1 MKKQFF
7 LMIAAAAFFLTGCN
21 SVDLSPLE
29 KRIAEL
35 EGKVNA
41 IEKSVSD
48 LNSNASGLKTS
59 VDALKQKLTVV
70 SVEELSDGYKITFS
84 DGKEAVIKDG
94 AAGAAGAAGPQ
105 GPEGPQG
112 PAGTAPTIGVSEV
125 EGVLVWTVNGEAV
138 KDKDGKVIP
147 VSSTP
152 KAPEFKYEKGV
163 WYYRVGEGEWTA
175 CSEGEASAIEVIE
188 LDDVVLITIGDTVIT
203 LPKESV
209 SAPIESIATVFKV
222 KANRLFVPVGKTID
236 LKEWFTVAPEGAL
249 KTMVDY
255 TFFKTTDTGQEID
268 LEGDELAAVP
278 LAIDSKGV
286 LTASGSGSYSLRI
299 SSKLD
304 KTIKTN
310 IVIRAGECTADEVPA
325 TSVTAQEKIQIY
337 NGSIE
342 EYNKQVNFG
351 GTTSYNPANGAIA
364 GIFNGQ
370 LNFRIGMPV
379 TPNTNIT
386 MDNGHL
392 YFKFYVS
399 DASVFAAVESNFL
412 EHTSSGKFDENEVD
426 YDMRQLAPTLKS
438 GWNEIDLPLKDFT
451 YPGSDGK
458 YDPTQASFIRFLC
471 NANTNGKWIVY
482 QMKDL
487 FVYAAEPSVTAI
499 SHVLKVRSQLFV
511 PVGKSVD
518 LKDWFNVEPV
528 GASKEGVTF
537 TPEEGA
543 GFTVSAEGIL
553 TATEACNKSVTIT
566 SKGDANVKLKL
577 TVRTGNVPN
586 DNLPAVSINPA
597 QKIAIYTGSL
607 EEYNSQVDAGGSTN
621 YNPFN
626 GAVAG
631 VFQGASMNFRI
642 GMPVTANSNITRANG
657 RIHFMLYVSDPAAF
671 SPAAFDAN
679 HFLEV
684 TSSGTYDKD
693 EANFDLTKFVP
704 TLKSGWNEIDLPFS
718 EAIGVENTF
727 DVTKTNFLRFV
738 CTTTN
743 SDKFETFQIRDIF
756 AYADATSVAVT
767 AIETKIPKI
776 FVPVGKTLDLTE
788 WFTLTPS
795 NATLADVNLT
805 FTEGAP
811 FTIADDG
818 KLTATGTGSYNV
830 NIISKADEEVK
841 GVITVRTGPV
851 SASADASAAPA
862 NAKYLFKDSYA
873 DYTALAG
880 VGSSATWNPS
890 DGAIAALVG
899 EGAAGHNVYFKPNNV
914 NSGVTISKGKLHFK
928 WYISDISKLK
938 NAAGQLEISSSGA
951 NDVNELAWTTNFIS
965 YCKSGWNDVTL
976 DLHNASATGG
986 VIDLTKINWIRFY
999 NETFVVKNADGTI
1012 PYEISMIKD
1021 VYIYEAGSE
1030 LPEGAYKFHSCDN
1043 TTHFTKDA
1051 GANRTVEIVTTG
1063 QKEGAGWYRST
1074 MTKQA
1079 ELLVID
1085 PRGAFS
1091 LNASALTKDNGH
1103 LVFWFYCQEGPSDN
1117 TDRWATYADKY
1128 RARITGGW
1136 IRISSGKGTNG
1147 GIQWSTKDVLTN
1159 KYPIQ
1164 PGWNKIDLKF
1174 SDAQVYGDGFVLDTS
1189 KIDFF
1194 QMYWEGPVASYDT
1207 YTLGFDNIYFYA
1219 EE

>member
-1 MKKQFF
+1 MKKQIFP
-7 LMIAAAAFFLTGCN
+7 MIAAAALFLTGCN

-48 LNSNASGLKTS
+48 LNSNASGIKTT

-70 SVEELSDGYKITFS
+70 SVEEVSDGYKITFS

-351 GTTSYNPANGAIA
+351 GTTSYYPANGAIA

-386 MDNGHL
+386 LDNGHL

-487 FVYAAEPSVTAI
+487 FVYAAEPVSIAVDKTQLSAAGAGEALTINLSNAVPGLQIAAPEWAPVTVGGKVLTVNVAANSDAKNARLGTIKLSASGADDVVIPIAQGAAGCKVLFDPFNTEALSDVWKGDI
-499 SHVLKVRSQLFV
+499 SGSEAHIDGGILVLHGDSGDKLNPLFNTAAKVRRQASEGYNTIIATIDIKADGAEGGLQLFNTNAYD
-511 PVGKSVD
+511 G
-518 LKDWFNVEPV
+518 
-528 GASKEGVTF
+528 GAYKFDMPNYRYF
-537 TPEEGA
+537 TSAGA
-543 GFTVSAEGIL
+543 GSNGGGFYGF
-553 TATEACNKSVTIT
+553 NK
-566 SKGDANVKLKL
+566 
-577 TVRTGNVPN
+577 
-586 DNLPAVSINPA
+586 
-597 QKIAIYTGSL
+597 
-607 EEYNSQVDAGGSTN
+607 GG
-621 YNPFN
+621 
-626 GAVAG
+626 
-631 VFQGASMNFRI
+631 
-642 GMPVTANSNITRANG
+642 
-657 RIHFMLYVSDPAAF
+657 LAA
-671 SPAAFDAN
+671 AD
-679 HFLEV
+679 
-684 TSSGTYDKD
+684 
-693 EANFDLTKFVP
+693 
-704 TLKSGWNEIDLPFS
+704 GWNCR
-718 EAIGVENTF
+718 AG
-727 DVTKTNFLRFV
+727 
-738 CTTTN
+738 
-743 SDKFETFQIRDIF
+743 
-756 AYADATSVAVT
+756 
-767 AIETKIPKI
+767 
-776 FVPVGKTLDLTE
+776 
-788 WFTLTPS
+788 
-795 NATLADVNLT
+795 
-805 FTEGAP
+805 
-811 FTIADDG
+811 
-818 KLTATGTGSYNV
+818 
-830 NIISKADEEVK
+830 
-841 GVITVRTGPV
+841 TGPV
-851 SASADASAAPA
+851 SQ
-862 NAKYLFKDSYA
+862 
-873 DYTALAG
+873 
-880 VGSSATWNPS
+880 WMR
-890 DGAIAALVG
+890 
-899 EGAAGHNVYFKPNNV
+899 
-914 NSGVTISKGKLHFK
+914 
-928 WYISDISKLK
+928 
-938 NAAGQLEISSSGA
+938 LEISNVDRGLTEHTIGSDWGA
-951 NDVNELAWTTNFIS
+951 A
-965 YCKSGWNDVTL
+965 
-976 DLHNASATGG
+976 
-986 VIDLTKINWIRFY
+986 
-999 NETFVVKNADGTI
+999 
-1012 PYEISMIKD
+1012 
-1021 VYIYEAGSE
+1021 
-1030 LPEGAYKFHSCDN
+1030 
-1043 TTHFTKDA
+1043 
-1051 GANRTVEIVTTG
+1051 
-1063 QKEGAGWYRST
+1063 
-1074 MTKQA
+1074 
-1079 ELLVID
+1079 
-1085 PRGAFS
+1085 
-1091 LNASALTKDNGH
+1091 
-1103 LVFWFYCQEGPSDN
+1103 
-1117 TDRWATYADKY
+1117 
-1128 RARITGGW
+1128 
-1136 IRISSGKGTNG
+1136 
-1147 GIQWSTKDVLTN
+1147 
-1159 KYPIQ
+1159 
-1164 PGWNKIDLKF
+1164 
-1174 SDAQVYGDGFVLDTS
+1174 
-1189 KIDFF
+1189 
-1194 QMYWEGPVASYDT
+1194 
-1207 YTLGFDNIYFYA
+1207 
-1219 EE
+1219 